1 MADEEIPWDGADRY
15 DLVAMLKKNVDLH

>member
-15 DLVAMLKKNVDLH
+15 DLVAMLKKNVDFH